1 MDDQQTQA
9 HEQAEAAAHRGPAAL
24 LESVADKVGLHAGA
38 KAVFGEPVE
47 RDGVTVIPVAQLI
60 YGTGGGGGGGSS
72 ADEFGAGAG
81 GGALTRPIGYIELG
95 PVGATF
101 RPIPHPWQNATL
113 IVSVAFA
120 VLMLAKAVSTLL
132 RG

>member
-1 MDDQQTQA
+1 MNDETTQA
-9 HEQAEAAAHRGPAAL
+9 YEEAESHAHEGRAAL
-24 LESVADKVGLHAGA
+24 LERVADKVGLHAGA

-47 RDGVTVIPVAQLI
+47 RDGVTVIPVAQMI
-60 YGTGGGGGGGSS
+60 FGTGAGEGGG
-72 ADEFGAGAG
+72 ADEEYGSGAG

-95 PVGATF
+95 PNGAVYC
-101 RPIPHPWQNATL
+101 PIPQPWQNPTI

-120 VLMLAKAVSTLL
+120 ALLLAKAVSKLL

>member
-9 HEQAEAAAHRGPAAL
+9 HEQAEAAAHQGPAAL

-47 RDGVTVIPVAQLI
+47 RDGVTVIPVAQVV
-60 YGTGGGGGGGSS
+60 YGTGGGGGSS
-72 ADEFGAGAG
+72 ADDFGSGAG

-95 PVGATF
+95 PAGTVY

-113 IVSVAFA
+113 IVSVAFGA
-120 VLMLAKAVSTLL
+120 LLLAKAVSALL

>member
-1 MDDQQTQA
+1 MDDQQTRA
-9 HEQAEAAAHRGPAAL
+9 REQAEAAAHQGPAAL

-47 RDGVTVIPVAQLI
+47 RDGVTVIPVAQVI
-60 YGTGGGGGGGSS
+60 YGTGGGGGGSYP
-72 ADEFGAGAG
+72 DEFGAGAG

-95 PVGATF
+95 PVGAVF

-113 IVSVAFA
+113 IVSVAFGA
-120 VLMLAKAVSTLL
+120 LILAKAVSTLL